1 MLLGRALSP
10 SHSGRAAAPTS
21 AGAART
27 LAGVPVAFPRTAD
40 GAALAV
46 ASYQRAFASTAI
58 LRPAVLRSRIEVV
71 ATPDYAPTMLAVNSP
86 GARRLA
92 SGPIGAGVRRGLGTV
107 YSAVP
112 IGYRVESY
120 RPGRA
125 RILTW
130 GFTLLGNAAS
140 VEPAAYFG
148 VTHTEV
154 VWLDGRWRIAET
166 RGGFGP
172 TPKPTTARANVVC
185 DVGGTAGIAIT
196 GAIVG
201 GGNPV
206 SDVCNEVSDAVG
218 GVVKNPVTDALK
230 GIGNGIF
237 EQITGWVSEGAAW
250 LIGEIVEGI
259 EETTTPQLTAKSFVD
274 QYAKMAMI
282 ATLLGMAMLLLAVIE
297 GVAQGNSAMLVRVVL
312 VNLPL
317 GFIATKRRSPPRS
330 APPPR
335 RCRRGRGRASPA
347 RPSPRSR

>member
-1 MLLGRALSP
+1 MRGARPSPSPARRLMILACLGTLVLGLLLGRALSP
-10 SHSGRAAAPTS
+10 SHSGRAAAPAS

-27 LAGVPVAFPRTAD
+27 LAGVPVAFPRTAE
-40 GAALAV
+40 GAAQAV
-46 ASYQRAFASTAI
+46 ASYQRAFATTAI

-92 SGPIGAGVRRGLGTV
+92 SGPIGADVRRGLGTV

-154 VWLDGRWRIAET
+154 VWLEGRWRIAET

-172 TPKPTTARANVVC
+172 TPKLATRPGAL
-185 DVGGTAGIAIT
+185 GG
-196 GAIVG
+196 
-201 GGNPV
+201 
-206 SDVCNEVSDAVG
+206 
-218 GVVKNPVTDALK
+218 
-230 GIGNGIF
+230 
-237 EQITGWVSEGAAW
+237 
-250 LIGEIVEGI
+250 
-259 EETTTPQLTAKSFVD
+259 
-274 QYAKMAMI
+274 YR
-282 ATLLGMAMLLLAVIE
+282 VIE
-297 GVAQGNSAMLVRVVL
+297 LARQLRGYEL
-312 VNLPL
+312 
-317 GFIATKRRSPPRS
+317 
-330 APPPR
+330 AP
-335 RCRRGRGRASPA
+335 
-347 RPSPRSR
+347 